1 MATFIERQRCQKPCV
16 HLLAIM
22 KSILLIDDSED
33 DVFFMKQAIDAG
45 QLACNV
51 IVLQKGEDAVQYLA
65 TAAEQGSLPDII
77 ILDVK
82 MPGMDG
88 HEVLNWIRTR
98 PGFRHIPV
106 VMLTISNFD
115 RDKDRAY
122 HLGANSYLVKP
133 RKSEELNA
141 MVQLLSKYWLEFNHT
156 LAWT

>member
-1 MATFIERQRCQKPCV
+1 
-16 HLLAIM
+16 M

-33 DVFFMKQAIDAG
+33 DVFFMKQAIDTG
-45 QLACNV
+45 QFPCNV
-51 IVLQKGEDAVQYLA
+51 TVLRQGEDAIQYLA
-65 TAAEQGSLPDII
+65 TAAEQVSLPDII

-98 PGFRHIPV
+98 PKFRHIPV

-141 MVQLLSKYWLEFNHT
+141 MVQLLSKYWLGFNHT